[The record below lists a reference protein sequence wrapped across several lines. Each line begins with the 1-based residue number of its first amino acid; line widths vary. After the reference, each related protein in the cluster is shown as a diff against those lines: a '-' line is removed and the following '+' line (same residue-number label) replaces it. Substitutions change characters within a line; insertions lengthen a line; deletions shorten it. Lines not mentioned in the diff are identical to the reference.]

1 MTRALPKIQN
11 YAIIFHIGASQNE
24 LHFGLLHLL
33 DVFEI
38 ASQHLR
44 WSRFNALTI
53 QRFNGR
59 EAMYQMLGSRKLSEL
74 RRDPQSRRRRPHVVT
89 FSRSR
94 STSGVSRSPFSMSPL
109 LIKIS
114 KDFATIWTT
123 IDPIGNVAIF
133 AGLTA
138 SLTRAERRGTALRAS
153 VYAAVILV
161 VAVVAGQIILD
172 AIGIHLHSLKVAGGI
187 ILFLFGLQML
197 FGQLDAEA
205 GAPEEGRDL
214 AVFPL
219 AVPAIAGPGAMMAV
233 ILLTDNDVYT
243 VAEQAQTGV
252 VLLVVLLLTYILLLF
267 SDAILRIIGR
277 QGAAVLVRVMGIIL
291 CSLAVEIVLTTLAVA
306 SWAPV
311 PR

>member
-1 MTRALPKIQN
+1 
-11 YAIIFHIGASQNE
+11 
-24 LHFGLLHLL
+24 
-33 DVFEI
+33 
-38 ASQHLR
+38 
-44 WSRFNALTI
+44 
-53 QRFNGR
+53 
-59 EAMYQMLGSRKLSEL
+59 
-74 RRDPQSRRRRPHVVT
+74 
-89 FSRSR
+89 
-94 STSGVSRSPFSMSPL
+94 MSPL

-138 SLTRAERRGTALRAS
+138 SLTRAERRRTALRAT
-153 VYAAVILV
+153 VYAAVILA

-197 FGQLDAEA
+197 FGRLDAEPR
-205 GAPEEGRDL
+205 APEPGRDL

-219 AVPAIAGPGAMMAV
+219 AVPSIAGPGAMMAV

-252 VLLVVLLLTYILLLF
+252 VLLLVLLLTYILLLF

-277 QGAAVLVRVMGIIL
+277 QGAAILVRVMGIIL
-291 CSLAVEIVLTTLAVA
+291 CSLAVEIVLTTLGVA

>member
-1 MTRALPKIQN
+1 
-11 YAIIFHIGASQNE
+11 
-24 LHFGLLHLL
+24 
-33 DVFEI
+33 
-38 ASQHLR
+38 
-44 WSRFNALTI
+44 
-53 QRFNGR
+53 
-59 EAMYQMLGSRKLSEL
+59 
-74 RRDPQSRRRRPHVVT
+74 
-89 FSRSR
+89 
-94 STSGVSRSPFSMSPL
+94 MSPL

-114 KDFATIWTT
+114 KDFPTIWTT

-138 SLTRAERRGTALRAS
+138 SLTRVERRRTALSAT

-161 VAVVAGQIILD
+161 VAVVAGQFILD

-187 ILFLFGLQML
+187 ILFLFGLQIL
-197 FGQLDAEA
+197 FGRLDATA
-205 GAPEEGRDL
+205 GAPEPGRDL

-219 AVPAIAGPGAMMAV
+219 AVPSIAGPGAMMAV

-277 QGAAVLVRVMGIIL
+277 QGAAILVRVMGIIL
-291 CSLAVEIVLTTLAVA
+291 CSLAVEIVLTTLGVA

-311 PR
+311 SR